1 MTKGATVQ
9 SSGASLSTPAAGAG
23 GGGSAGSARLQM
35 VRAASSK
42 CLTARTIIET
52 ATCPPELKRGDQP
65 WQVVGWGAPDACAC
79 TAPSRCAQAAPHAP
93 LHTHPTQTP
102 AFPPLSSPAACRN
115 FSDFKVQKML
125 GEGTMSSVVHCVCGR
140 SGVHAAIKMYH
151 RDRMNSMNVKQVGST
166 VSQPASQPATAAA
179 GACRG
184 ERSQQGPAPAAT
196 PIPFTAVT

>member
-9 SSGASLSTPAAGAG
+9 SSGASLSTPAAGGG
-23 GGGSAGSARLQM
+23 GGGSPGSARLQM

-42 CLTARTIIET
+42 SLTARTIIET

-65 WQVVGWGAPDACAC
+65 WQVVGLGAPGACAC
-79 TAPSRCAQAAPHAP
+79 TAPSRHEQTAAGSARSPS
-93 LHTHPTQTP
+93 HPTTP
-102 AFPPLSSPAACRN
+102 LLSCPLPLPAACRS

-151 RDRMNSMNVKQVGST
+151 RDRMNSMNVKQVSST
-166 VSQPASQPATAAA
+166 ATEQARHSSSSR
-179 GACRG
+179 GCRG

-196 PIPFTAVT
+196 APPYTAAT